1 MAAKDAQSTAGR
13 DELLRRLEALL
24 PSVQSIDPSKAR
36 EAEATLARRHPLGG
50 SDLGRIRTLCEEGIE
65 AGWLCPREASPSVK
79 FGRLAKDFGGYALD
93 AVWMRDGAGL
103 GHTHTRG
110 EINICYPLEGTP
122 RFDGREP
129 GWVVF
134 PPGSHHVP
142 TVTGGTMLFLYF
154 TPGGEVV
161 WDR

>member
-1 MAAKDAQSTAGR
+1 MLRGDEPKPDGR
-13 DELLRRLEALL
+13 EDLLRRLEALL
-24 PSVQSIDPSKAR
+24 PSVRSVDPAKAR
-36 EAEATLARRHPLGG
+36 DAEAALARRHPLDGP
-50 SDLGRIRTLCEEGIE
+50 DLGAIRRLCEAGLE
-65 AGWLCPREASPSVK
+65 AGWLCPRAAGPSVK

-110 EINICYPLEGTP
+110 EINICYPLEGEP